1 MKQTT
6 KFNLSLLLLTCVALA
21 NPAYARKGADDVTP
35 EAPESAADDHG
46 GGHEAG
52 DDHPKAASGNVR
64 NAKSGVVK
72 GRFTSLID
80 TATVKGSLKHVV
92 KKAGDKQDFVIKLKV
107 GKSGPITAEN
117 FDTAVVRAIFPD
129 DSVCELEADDTVGR
143 FYEYALKLRVRKGEF
158 DEKDGSCDSAAIPD
172 YSGGAVVIE
181 LDEDDD
187 TGTANQAIASGSF

>member
-6 KFNLSLLLLTCVALA
+6 KFNLSLLLIACVALA

-35 EAPESAADDHG
+35 ETPESSVDDHG

-52 DDHPKAASGNVR
+52 DDHPKAASGK
-64 NAKSGVVK
+64 AKSDVVK

-80 TATVKGSLKHVV
+80 TTAVKGTLKHVV
-92 KKAGDKQDFVIKLKV
+92 KKGGDKQDFVIKIKV
-107 GKSGPITAEN
+107 GKSGPINAEN

-129 DSVCELEADDTVGR
+129 ASVCELEADDTVGR

-158 DEKDGSCDSAAIPD
+158 DEKDGTCDSAAIPD
-172 YSGGAVVIE
+172 YSGGNVVIE

-187 TGTANQAIASGSF
+187 AATANQAIASGSF